1 MAILDLLKGLG
12 IDDLGD
18 VAKAASTLLGSKT
31 DTKSLVKSAKTK
43 KEKTQ
48 LLDII
53 GSMLSQDSKSGNID
67 ILKLA
72 MEFLG
77 SKNNDVLKKAISII
91 SKLGK
96 DFPEVVATMIPQL
109 TKIASGNSDPE
120 IRKSSALIIES
131 NMKHLKTKD
140 KTVKTKIATAAKKT
154 DDLDVQDILSAIIDM
169 FD

>member
-1 MAILDLLKGLG
+1 MDIFDLLKGLG
-12 IDDLGD
+12 IDDMGD
-18 VAKAASTLLGSKT
+18 VANVATMLLGSKT

-53 GSMLSQDSKSGNID
+53 GSMLSQDSKSGNVD

-77 SKNNDVLKKAISII
+77 SKDNNILKTAIDII

-96 DFPEVVATMIPQL
+96 DFPDVVATMIPQL
-109 TKIASGNSDPE
+109 TKIASGNNDPE
-120 IRKSSALIIES
+120 IRKGSALIIES
-131 NMKHLKTKD
+131 NMKSLKTKD
-140 KTVKTKIATAAKKT
+140 KKVKTKIANAAKKT

>member
-1 MAILDLLKGLG
+1 MDIFDILKGLG

-18 VAKAASTLLGSKT
+18 VANVAGKLLGSNT
-31 DTKSLVKSAKTK
+31 DTKTLVKNAKTK

-48 LLDII
+48 LLDVI

-77 SKNNDVLKKAISII
+77 SKDNNILKTAIDII

-96 DFPEVVATMIPQL
+96 DFPDVVATMIPQL

-120 IRKSSALIIES
+120 IRKSSALVIES
-131 NMKHLKTKD
+131 NAKALKTKN
-140 KTVKTKIATAAKKT
+140 KTAKPKTATKVKKS
-154 DDLDVQDILSAIIDM
+154 DDVSVQDILTKIIDSL
-169 FD
+169 D